1 MACTSPSCNA
11 DALDLLKSKGVVLLD
26 ADDVPEDD
34 DTNDLI
40 TFLKYEGLLALALL
54 RNNAGPKRVLQEQI
68 KRLVNPMDLAEVS
81 LAEQQRIL
89 NGLSVSLQQYKEA
102 IVPVQQ
108 KLLNER
114 MTQMTRRT
122 RTNVAKEILTSRA
135 QAEKLER
142 GLFIEKLEFGGRPPQ
157 IPAPQAQPVTP
168 SPRAAR
174 FNTTSTT
181 SWNQQTITWAQK
193 DTVAMQYLERSQ
205 AIYAGKFIDTN
216 LIDTAR
222 NIITRDYS
230 LYGNNR
236 DKVAQL
242 IKDGLVSMPDVTDR
256 YWKIVTTN
264 ALANARS
271 YANLREMQEQ
281 GVHSF
286 VFVAVMDERTT
297 TICRSLNSRVFPVK
311 PALDR
316 MEGAINAQDLES
328 LDKFTPMVRVIKDQ
342 GDGLTFSAQ
351 GQTFGE
357 DVSDAFL
364 LANGIIIP
372 PLHFLCRSTIKP
384 QY

>member
-1 MACTSPSCNA
+1 MACTSLSCNA
-11 DALDLLKSKGVVLLD
+11 DALDLLKSKGVVILD

-68 KRLVNPMDLAEVS
+68 KHLVSPMDLAEVS

-114 MTQMTRRT
+114 MTQMARRT
-122 RTNVAKEILTSRA
+122 RTNVAKEIITSRA

-157 IPAPQAQPVTP
+157 IPAPQQTIPL
-168 SPRAAR
+168 PRAAS

-205 AIYAGKFIDTN
+205 AIYAGKFIDIN
-216 LIDTAR
+216 LIDTAK

-297 TICRSLNSRVFPVK
+297 TICRSLNGRVFPVT

-316 MEGAINAQDLES
+316 MEGAISAQDLES
-328 LDKFTPMVRVIKDQ
+328 LDKFTPMVRVIKDP

-351 GQTFGE
+351 GKTFGP
-357 DVSDAFL
+357 DVDDAFL

-384 QY
+384 QF